1 MRVDSFKL
9 KLLGM
14 TLMALDH
21 MNQFLPGMPLWYGWL
36 GRIVAPIFFYF
47 IVEGFFHTRSRSKYM
62 LRLFTWAVITKLG
75 STLLQLALPSE
86 TVSVMNNIFLSLLM
100 GLLLLTAFEWTKKT
114 RNYALGTLYI
124 VLAVIGG
131 TFTEASLFG
140 VAMTLIFYL
149 FRERKGKMVIA
160 YVIGMLVIFVGLSS
174 LGIPFNEVFSY
185 DNLFILNY
193 QWMMIFAIIPI
204 LLYNGERGY
213 RAKWSKYMFY
223 VFYPVHIWILYTI
236 GVLVRQ

>member
-1 MRVDSFKL
+1 MRLDRFQL

-14 TLMALDH
+14 TLMVLDH
-21 MNQFLPGMPLWYGWL
+21 MNQFLPGMPTWFGWF

-47 IVEGFFHTRSRSKYM
+47 IVEGFYHTRSRVKYM
-62 LRLFTWAVITKLG
+62 LRLLMWAVITKLG
-75 STLLQLALPSE
+75 STLIQLALPSE

-100 GLLLLTAFEWTKKT
+100 GLLLLTAIEWTKKT
-114 RNYALGTLYI
+114 RYYALGTLYI
-124 VLAVIGG
+124 ILTVIGG
-131 TFTEASLFG
+131 TFTEASILG

-149 FRERKGKMVIA
+149 FRERRSLMAIA
-160 YVIGMLVIFVGLSS
+160 YVIAMLLIAVGLGS
-174 LGIPFNEVFSY
+174 LGIPPDEVFSY
-185 DNLFILNY
+185 DNLFVLNY

-213 RAKWSKYMFY
+213 HAKWSKYMFY

-236 GVLVRQ
+236 GVLVR